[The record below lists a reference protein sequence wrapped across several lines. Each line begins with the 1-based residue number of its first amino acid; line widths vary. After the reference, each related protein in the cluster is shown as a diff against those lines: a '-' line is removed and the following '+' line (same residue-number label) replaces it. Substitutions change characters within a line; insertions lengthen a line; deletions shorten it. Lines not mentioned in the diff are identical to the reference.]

1 MAKQSARCLALKSD
15 GCSMENDAE
24 RLAAAKGGSKATDAP
39 NMDTRDRLRR
49 ESRFCWRGT
58 GAKRFS
64 PTRRGFPI
72 QRGLRLPSCWPPGGQ
87 SFCKNG
93 PIYRE
98 QAPHMPVVIL
108 ERGFDLPGGEMI
120 IKSGVL
126 APVTASGGAII
137 CAMALAGWWFARMP
151 QSGPASTPRPLES
164 LASHSSLEQRA
175 LSPDALGAVAPSA
188 ASSGPRIDV
197 ARIMPNG
204 DVVIA
209 GWAEPGARVALVD
222 GGDTL
227 QEMQADPT
235 TGEFVFLPPRLGAGA
250 HQMSLRIM
258 NSSDGA
264 QTKEI
269 AIQTFSILPQ
279 IKTSNAGNLAPA
291 GPAVDQE
298 PRAFGRG
305 ASSGKAT
312 TIMRGDTLWRIS
324 RERLGRGSLYPTIYE
339 ANSKNIRDPNLIYPG
354 RTLMI
359 P

>member
-1 MAKQSARCLALKSD
+1 M
-15 GCSMENDAE
+15 
-24 RLAAAKGGSKATDAP
+24 
-39 NMDTRDRLRR
+39 
-49 ESRFCWRGT
+49 RGRP
-58 GAKRFS
+58 A
-64 PTRRGFPI
+64 
-72 QRGLRLPSCWPPGGQ
+72 GQ
-87 SFCKNG
+87 SFCKIG

-98 QAPHMPVVIL
+98 QGSHMPVVIL
-108 ERGFDLPGGEMI
+108 ERGLDLPGGEMI
-120 IKSGVL
+120 IKSGML

-151 QSGPASTPRPLES
+151 QSGPAATPRPLES

-188 ASSGPRIDV
+188 ALSGPRIDV

-204 DVVIA
+204 DVVVA
-209 GWAEPGARVALVD
+209 GRAEPGARVALLD

-227 QEMQADPT
+227 RETQADMV
-235 TGEFVFLPPRLGAGA
+235 TGEFVFLPPRLGVGA
-250 HQMSLRIM
+250 HQLSLRSM
-258 NSSDGA
+258 TSSDGA

-269 AIQTFSILPQ
+269 AIQTFSISPQ
-279 IKTSNAGNLAPA
+279 IETSNAGNLAPSGA
-291 GPAVDQE
+291 AVDQAA
-298 PRAFGRG
+298 PRALDSV
-305 ASSGKAT
+305 ASGGKA

-324 RERLGRGSLYPTIYE
+324 RERLGRGSLYPTIYQ